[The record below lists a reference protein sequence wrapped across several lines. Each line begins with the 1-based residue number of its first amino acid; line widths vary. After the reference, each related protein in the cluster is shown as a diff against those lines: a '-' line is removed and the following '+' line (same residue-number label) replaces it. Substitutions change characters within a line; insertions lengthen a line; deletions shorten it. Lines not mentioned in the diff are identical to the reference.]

1 MENPDIPKRTTNKKK
16 VIPKE
21 FFDDRMGRMPP
32 NSRELEEAVLGAMML
47 EREKIFQV
55 IDILTK
61 EHFYDPKNQLIFE
74 AIDELYKK
82 GIPQLIY

>member
-61 EHFYDPKNQLIFE
+61 
-74 AIDELYKK
+74 
-82 GIPQLIY
+82 

>member
-1 MENPDIPKRTTNKKK
+1 MENPDIPKRTNNKKK

-61 EHFYDPKNQLIFE
+61 EHFYDPKNQLIF
-74 AIDELYKK
+74 
-82 GIPQLIY
+82 